1 MSQRPQPVSKHTA
14 SKHRRNTAAGRH
26 RRITAEMQRRAE
38 LNKRRATL
46 VKCVASVGAVAALS
60 GGVSTAAT
68 STLASSGS
76 GGAPEA
82 ATAKQNLGPARI
94 PARPAAG
101 TGAASRSLARS
112 LTGISGGAIGGVGPY
127 TPSLVD
133 PAASPMGDGPLPFV
147 VGTGQVETATLVRP
161 ATSPTVSPKSKSATS
176 VPKVT
181 KVVAATAKV
190 AKVATKTVAKAPTAT
205 TTKTTTPSGSTTKKG
220 SGSGS
225 TTSGTGTGSG
235 GTTGTTGT
243 SGGSSGGSGGSGG
256 SAGSGSGSG
265 SGGGTVAPPPA
276 PPVVLSGDQPGPG
289 NTGVPA
295 GTALTVMNGNLTITT
310 AGATYSG
317 LDIHGFVKVEAPNV
331 TIKDSIIRGGVAPSD
346 IGLVNDT
353 DDSATNFLI
362 EDSELVPMDPS
373 VQIDGIKG
381 WNYTALRVDIHG
393 TTDGA
398 KMYGP
403 NATIEDS
410 YIHGLVTYA
419 HDPDHGGG
427 ESHNDGVQI
436 LSGTNL
442 KIIGNT
448 IEGGS
453 NTALMITQDHGTTSN
468 VMFANNWVSG
478 GACSINMTP
487 EPLGSLSGISLDNN
501 IFTDNSTKHCPILDT
516 THTNLNVSG
525 NVFAGTGLPVPVNN
539 KGAN

>member
-1 MSQRPQPVSKHTA
+1 
-14 SKHRRNTAAGRH
+14 
-26 RRITAEMQRRAE
+26 
-38 LNKRRATL
+38 
-46 VKCVASVGAVAALS
+46 
-60 GGVSTAAT
+60 
-68 STLASSGS
+68 
-76 GGAPEA
+76 
-82 ATAKQNLGPARI
+82 
-94 PARPAAG
+94 
-101 TGAASRSLARS
+101 
-112 LTGISGGAIGGVGPY
+112 
-127 TPSLVD
+127 
-133 PAASPMGDGPLPFV
+133 MGDGPLPNAVAPVHV
-147 VGTGQVETATLVRP
+147 VTATLTQP
-161 ATSPTVSPKSKSATS
+161 AAEP
-176 VPKVT
+176 
-181 KVVAATAKV
+181 AAPAP
-190 AKVATKTVAKAPTAT
+190 AAPAKAKSVSTAPKKASAPKK
-205 TTKTTTPSGSTTKKG
+205 KT
-220 SGSGS
+220 
-225 TTSGTGTGSG
+225 
-235 GTTGTTGT
+235 
-243 SGGSSGGSGGSGG
+243 
-256 SAGSGSGSG
+256 SG
-265 SGGGTVAPPPA
+265 SGGAGSVAPPVT
-276 PPVVLSGDQPGPG
+276 PPVLSGDQPGPG

-295 GTALTVMNGNLTITT
+295 GTALTVMNGDLTITK
-310 AGATYSG
+310 AGSVYSG

-331 TIKDSIIRGGVAPSD
+331 TIKDSIIRGGVAPAD

-381 WNYTALRVDIHG
+381 WNYTALRLNIHG

-419 HDPDHGGG
+419 HDPDQGGKQ
-427 ESHNDGVQI
+427 SHNDGVQI

-453 NTALMITQDHGTTSN
+453 NSALMITQDHGTTSD

-487 EPLGSLSGISLDNN
+487 EPKASLSGISLDNN

-516 THTNLNVSG
+516 THTDLSVAG